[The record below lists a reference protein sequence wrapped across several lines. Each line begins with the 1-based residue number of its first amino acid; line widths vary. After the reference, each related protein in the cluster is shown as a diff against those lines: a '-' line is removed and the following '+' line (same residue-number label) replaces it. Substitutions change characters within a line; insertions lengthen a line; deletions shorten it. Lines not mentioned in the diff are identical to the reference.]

1 METKPTSESGILP
14 YQDPSVSLA
23 ARVDDL
29 LSRMTWEEKVA
40 QLGSFLDPYIWR
52 QFRDLAVQERV
63 QLIQDLPVSD
73 IVGKHGIGSISCVL
87 RELPP
92 RTAAAK
98 ANEIQ
103 RYTRENTRLGI
114 PPIIHD
120 EGLHGLLGND
130 GTSFPQSIAMAS
142 SWNPD
147 MLKKVAIAIGKE
159 ARTRGIRQLL
169 SPTINLARDPRCGR
183 TEETYGEDPYLASQ
197 MAVAFIKGVQIH
209 GVIATPKHY
218 IANFVGDGGRDSYP
232 IYFSEQ
238 LLREVYLPAFK
249 ASVRE
254 GGAVSMMAAYN
265 SLNGLPCSCNPW
277 LLTKVLRD
285 EWGFDGFVVSDYFSV
300 VHIQE
305 KHAVAANR
313 LEAAKKAVEAG
324 LDVEL
329 PYTDCF
335 GKPLLEGLQKGLI
348 SEEAVDQAVRR
359 VVRAKFR
366 LRLFDEPFVNGTEAE
381 ASCHTENHQAL
392 ALQMAREAIVLLKND
407 DQTLPVHEDVSS
419 IAVIG
424 PLADE
429 PALGGYSWDGY
440 ESERVVTTLVGVQNR
455 AGTVAS
461 VQYASGCSLVGNS
474 QEGFNTAVDA
484 ASHCDMAILVVG
496 NTRETEGEHKDRADL
511 ALPGVQGELITEVAA
526 TGTPT
531 VVVLINGS
539 AIIMTPWINQ
549 VAAVVEAWYPGE
561 KGGTA
566 IAEVLFGDYNPGGK
580 LPITIPRAVGQLP
593 LFYNHAPSGRGDDYV
608 DLTGSPL
615 FPFGHGLSYTDFAY
629 RSLEINP
636 VKASTS
642 QTVEVSLE
650 IENTGDHP
658 GDEVVQLYVRDVVAS
673 VVRPLKALKGFR
685 RLHLKPGEATRLTL
699 QLNVQQLGFYDVN
712 MRYVVE
718 PGEFDILVGSSSED
732 IRLAGKLYVV

>member
-1 METKPTSESGILP
+1 
-14 YQDPSVSLA
+14 
-23 ARVDDL
+23 
-29 LSRMTWEEKVA
+29 
-40 QLGSFLDPYIWR
+40 
-52 QFRDLAVQERV
+52 
-63 QLIQDLPVSD
+63 
-73 IVGKHGIGSISCVL
+73 
-87 RELPP
+87 
-92 RTAAAK
+92 
-98 ANEIQ
+98 
-103 RYTRENTRLGI
+103 
-114 PPIIHD
+114 
-120 EGLHGLLGND
+120 
-130 GTSFPQSIAMAS
+130 
-142 SWNPD
+142 
-147 MLKKVAIAIGKE
+147 
-159 ARTRGIRQLL
+159 
-169 SPTINLARDPRCGR
+169 
-183 TEETYGEDPYLASQ
+183 
-197 MAVAFIKGVQIH
+197 
-209 GVIATPKHY
+209 
-218 IANFVGDGGRDSYP
+218 
-232 IYFSEQ
+232 
-238 LLREVYLPAFK
+238 
-249 ASVRE
+249 
-254 GGAVSMMAAYN
+254 
-265 SLNGLPCSCNPW
+265 
-277 LLTKVLRD
+277 
-285 EWGFDGFVVSDYFSV
+285 
-300 VHIQE
+300 
-305 KHAVAANR
+305 
-313 LEAAKKAVEAG
+313 
-324 LDVEL
+324 
-329 PYTDCF
+329 
-335 GKPLLEGLQKGLI
+335 
-348 SEEAVDQAVRR
+348 
-359 VVRAKFR
+359 
-366 LRLFDEPFVNGTEAE
+366 
-381 ASCHTENHQAL
+381 
-392 ALQMAREAIVLLKND
+392 
-407 DQTLPVHEDVSS
+407 
-419 IAVIG
+419 
-424 PLADE
+424 
-429 PALGGYSWDGY
+429 
-440 ESERVVTTLVGVQNR
+440 
-455 AGTVAS
+455 
-461 VQYASGCSLVGNS
+461 
-474 QEGFNTAVDA
+474 
-484 ASHCDMAILVVG
+484 MAILVVG